1 MSEQSNDK
9 KPEKSNASNPLNPLP
24 EERVCF
30 NCKHMLWLVALG
42 QGVKCALDKKDIP
55 SRFHSCIKFDS
66 KPKSN

>member
-1 MSEQSNDK
+1 MK
-9 KPEKSNASNPLNPLP
+9 KEIENPKPDEK
-24 EERVCF
+24 VCF

-55 SRFHSCIKFDS
+55 SRFHSCIKFDP

>member
-1 MSEQSNDK
+1 MK
-9 KPEKSNASNPLNPLP
+9 KEIENPKPDEK
-24 EERVCF
+24 VCF

-55 SRFHSCIKFDS
+55 SRFHSCIKFEH

>member
-1 MSEQSNDK
+1 MK
-9 KPEKSNASNPLNPLP
+9 KEIENPKPDEKI
-24 EERVCF
+24 CF

-55 SRFHSCIKFDS
+55 SHFHCCIKFDS